1 MTRTGWT
8 SLAVFALCVT
18 ISIAQVITP
27 DVGGIWWWLRVIAV
41 GVFATMTVRCTIAAA
56 HAPERKYTR

>member
-8 SLAVFALCVT
+8 ALAVIALIATITCTHVVT
-18 ISIAQVITP
+18 
-27 DVGGIWWWLRVIAV
+27 DGGWWLWFWLRSIAV
-41 GVFATMTVRCTIAAA
+41 GGFATMTVRCTIAAA